1 MSEKI
6 IFLSLIYFSDLKISD
21 NTKPTP
27 PIKKQAFQTP
37 TLAQQIEMMNM
48 VIRNLKGRIKRNYI
62 MLKLMVYKV
71 GLIKVENNV
80 RRRERCASPIID
92 DVFNEMGDENYNS
105 ASLGYGDQFEHSR
118 NRRYK

>member
-1 MSEKI
+1 
-6 IFLSLIYFSDLKISD
+6 
-21 NTKPTP
+21 
-27 PIKKQAFQTP
+27 
-37 TLAQQIEMMNM
+37 
-48 VIRNLKGRIKRNYI
+48 

-118 NRRYK
+118 NRRYKWVMRDGQFNQEYDSGNLGTVIG